1 MKKYL
6 YGIVFFSLAI
16 SFFPL
21 ASCGALFAQ
30 TANAGRY
37 GTAGRLSKTD
47 PSSDTS
53 DTVSTADKINERETE
68 EKEKPLDKE
77 NALVPTPQLAMSSAD
92 YHVTAGDIYTLAFAV
107 NGTIVS
113 YIIPVDTSYRIRVAN
128 ITTINAAGNTFL
140 RLKQRVEEIVMQNY
154 PMSGVQFALTTPA
167 VFKVVIDGEVK
178 ETTIKQ
184 AWALS
189 RLSDVIVGTLTDYAS
204 TRDIVVTGES
214 GKKNTYDIFQA
225 VRFGDLSQDPYV
237 RPGDRITVGRMT
249 RKVTIN
255 GAVERP
261 GTYELLAGENLRRL
275 VDYYGG
281 GFADRADTNRM
292 ELIRTSGKDDPAGE
306 ILYLNNAAVA
316 SDYPLL
322 CYDTVRVPTYAEI
335 KPVMFIEGALSS
347 ATGTALDA
355 ATRFAVVFDTG
366 ENYATLVR
374 RNKTRFSST
383 ADIENAYI
391 LRKGKSIPID
401 INKMLYDAMY
411 YSKETVQPYDT
422 LIIPFRQY
430 FVSVAGAV
438 KNPGRYP
445 YIPDRT
451 WEYYIGLAGGFV
463 NEKNTREVVKIR
475 DINGKKLRKTDP
487 ITPETTITASANSFT
502 YYFGLYAP
510 VITTVLSAVS
520 TTVTIIIATQNASK

>member
-6 YGIVFFSLAI
+6 HGIVLFSFAI
-16 SFFPL
+16 SFFPF
-21 ASCGALFAQ
+21 ANHCALFAQ
-30 TANAGRY
+30 TTSSGRY
-37 GTAGRLSKTD
+37 GTNSGRSKIDSSTD
-47 PSSDTS
+47 ASETSSIAEK
-53 DTVSTADKINERETE
+53 VKEQEAE

-77 NALVPTPQLAMSSAD
+77 TALVPTPQLAMSSAD
-92 YHVTAGDIYTLAFAV
+92 YLVTAGDIYTLAFAV
-107 NGTIVS
+107 NGTSVS
-113 YIIPVDTSYRIRVAN
+113 YVIPVDTSYRIRVAN
-128 ITTINAAGNTFL
+128 ITTISAAGNTFL

-189 RLSDVIVGTLTDYAS
+189 RLSDIVEGTLTDYAS
-204 TRDIVVTGES
+204 VRDIVVTGEN
-214 GKKNTYDIFQA
+214 GKKNTYDIFKA
-225 VRFGDLSQDPYV
+225 SRFGDLSQDPYV

-249 RKVTIN
+249 RKVTIS

-261 GTYELLAGENLRRL
+261 GTYELLAGDNLRRL
-275 VDYYGG
+275 IDYYGG
-281 GFADRADTNRM
+281 GLAERADTNRI
-292 ELIRTSGKDDPAGE
+292 ELVRISSKDDPAGE
-306 ILYLNNAAVA
+306 IRYLNNAAVA

-322 CYDTVRVPTYAEI
+322 CYDTIYVPTYAEL

-355 ATRFAVVFDTG
+355 STRLPVVFDTG
-366 ENYATLVR
+366 ENYDTLVR
-374 RNKTRFSST
+374 RNKDRFSPT
-383 ADIENAYI
+383 ADTENAYI
-391 LRKGKSIPID
+391 LRKGKPIPID
-401 INKMLYDAMY
+401 INKILYDASY
-411 YSKETVQPYDT
+411 YGEEPVQPYDT

-438 KNPGRYP
+438 INPGRYP

-451 WEYYIGLAGGFV
+451 WEYYVGLAGGFI
-463 NEKNTREVVKIR
+463 NEKNSGEAVTIR
-475 DINGKKLRKTDP
+475 DINGKKMRKTDP
-487 ITPETTITASANSFT
+487 VTPETTITASVNSFT

-520 TTVTIIIATQNASK
+520 TTVTILIATQNMR